1 MAILATLFA
10 AIGKQAGRVLTTAL
24 GWASTLLFGRVP
36 QQKQVLLSLI
46 TLGSLAW
53 VVMLLGILLP
63 GLGTFL
69 LTALPMP
76 GFIDQNW
83 VRLAML
89 IGALITP
96 LVLGVGGLFLVDV
109 TDRPSGLGAVKQA
122 LRGYPVAFLLAFT
135 LIFLAVVGVVRK
147 VHTLARR
154 WTDAHIPIVV
164 HRGGYPAMVDD
175 LETALRDAGLP
186 VGRRPA
192 AAILAVP
199 ARLVARVAGGGVR
212 AMVPE
217 ELTILSSPVL
227 EVELY
232 PSDIAISG
240 EKAAVARARAAIASR
255 LTSTAAYLTTSR
267 EAQAVED
274 RLDRITRARRT
285 LGADGLSGQAS
296 ALLDDLRAIDATLA
310 TLVVDAAEWEVL
322 YRMRLQIERD
332 LLIGVP
338 VGQAF
343 GTTKGTPLLDRRSP
357 PGRLDRVFA
366 AALLL
371 VMALDLG
378 LAALERVHDRR

>member
-36 QQKQVLLSLI
+36 QQKQLLLSVI

-63 GLGTFL
+63 DVGTFL
-69 LTALPMP
+69 LTALPLP

-89 IGALITP
+89 IGALVTP
-96 LVLGVGGLFLVDV
+96 LLVGVGGLFMVDPAS
-109 TDRPSGLGAVKQA
+109 RPSGLAAVGQL
-122 LRGYPVAFLLAFT
+122 LRGYPLAFLLAFT

-147 VHTLARR
+147 ARTLGRR

-164 HRGGYPAMVDD
+164 HAGGYPAMVDD
-175 LETALRDAGLP
+175 LEMALRGAGLP
-186 VGRRPA
+186 VRRRPA

-199 ARLVARVAGGGVR
+199 ARLVARVAGGGVQ
-212 AMVPE
+212 ALVPD
-217 ELTILSSPVL
+217 ELTTLASPVI

-240 EKAAVARARAAIASR
+240 EKTAVARARAAIASR
-255 LTSTAAYLTTSR
+255 LTATTAYLTTSR
-267 EAQAVED
+267 EAQEIED
-274 RLDRITRARRT
+274 RLELITDVQRAIGAEGQPRRSDT
-285 LGADGLSGQAS
+285 VT
-296 ALLDDLRAIDATLA
+296 DDLRAIDATLA
-310 TLVVDAAEWEVL
+310 ALVVDAAEWEVL
-322 YRMRLQIERD
+322 YRMRLQVERD
-332 LLIGVP
+332 ILRRVP
-338 VGQAF
+338 VGHAF
-343 GTTKGTPLLDRRSP
+343 ATSKVTSPAHQRSS
-357 PGRLDRVFA
+357 PGLRDWAVG

-371 VMALDLG
+371 AMALDLG
-378 LAALERVHDRR
+378 LALMERVHRRR

>member
-36 QQKQVLLSLI
+36 QQKQLLLSLI

-53 VVMLLGILLP
+53 VVVLLGILLP
-63 GLGTFL
+63 DVGTFL
-69 LTALPMP
+69 LTALPLP

-89 IGALITP
+89 IGALVIP
-96 LVLGVGGLFLVDV
+96 VLVGVGGLFMMDPAS
-109 TDRPSGLGAVKQA
+109 RPTGLAALGQL
-122 LRGYPVAFLLAFT
+122 LRGYPLAFLLAFT

-147 VHTLARR
+147 TRTLSRR

-164 HRGGYPAMVDD
+164 HAGGYAAMVDD
-175 LETALRDAGLP
+175 LEMALRGAGLP

-212 AMVPE
+212 ALVPD
-217 ELTILSSPVL
+217 ELTTLASPVI

-240 EKAAVARARAAIASR
+240 EKTAVARARAAIASR
-255 LTSTAAYLTTSR
+255 LTATAAYLTTSR
-267 EAQAVED
+267 EAQEIED
-274 RLDRITRARRT
+274 RLELITNAQRAIGAEGQPRRSDT
-285 LGADGLSGQAS
+285 VT
-296 ALLDDLRAIDATLA
+296 DDLRAIDATLA

-322 YRMRLQIERD
+322 YRMRLQVERD
-332 LLIGVP
+332 ILRRVP
-338 VGQAF
+338 VGRAF
-343 GTTKGTPLLDRRSP
+343 ATAKVSHPAHQPSSP
-357 PGRLDRVFA
+357 GLRDWAVG

-371 VMALDLG
+371 AMGLDLG
-378 LAALERVHDRR
+378 LALMERVHRRR